1 MPRTSAEHIVGRS
14 GRTLRLYQAF
24 LDQPM
29 YIALQGPAVHS
40 RTESFHLLYTR
51 RA

>member
-1 MPRTSAEHIVGRS
+1 
-14 GRTLRLYQAF
+14 
-24 LDQPM
+24 M

-40 RTESFHLLYTR
+40 RTESFNLLYTR